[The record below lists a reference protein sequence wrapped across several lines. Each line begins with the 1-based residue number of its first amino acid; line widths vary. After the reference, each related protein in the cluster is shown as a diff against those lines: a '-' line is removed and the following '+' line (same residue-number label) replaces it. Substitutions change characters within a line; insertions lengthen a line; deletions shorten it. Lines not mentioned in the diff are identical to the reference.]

1 MPLQFAYDLDDTIEQ
16 KVEKIAHK
24 VYSAGN
30 VTYSSKAAKA
40 LSRIRELH
48 LEHLPVCIA
57 KTQFSFS
64 TDAKAFGDVR
74 GFEMKV
80 TDLVINR
87 GAGMIVVVMG
97 DIMRMPGLPKIP
109 QAVNID
115 IVDGHIEGL
124 S

>member
-1 MPLQFAYDLDDTIEQ
+1 MPLKFAYESDETIEQ

-24 VYSAGN
+24 IYSAGS

-40 LSRIRELH
+40 LAKIRELH
-48 LEHLPVCIA
+48 LGHLPVCIA

-64 TDAKAFGDVR
+64 TDAKEYGDVR

-97 DIMRMPGLPKIP
+97 DIMRMPGLPKAP